1 MAIKTFKT
9 FNLVEIFDFG
19 VIMAV
24 MTSTAYSEMI
34 SPKQFGQVIGMSES
48 SLKRWIDSGHL
59 QVTRTVG
66 GHRRISVKEA
76 LRFIRTRSLEV
87 KDSSPLKLS
96 VNTDSFSTDDFNSLF
111 LHYLKE
117 GMSKDAR
124 QLLFNEFIKGA
135 TIAELGDDAM
145 KPALDTIAREGNE
158 PQNIFIEHRATQ
170 ICIQSIQFL
179 HELVAPNKTI
189 FNAVGGSISGDIYA
203 LPSMLVAAAIV
214 ENYGTA
220 VNLGP
225 NTPFDVFRSASILLN
240 KSEQPD
246 LVWVSI
252 SELDNPIEISKELSI
267 FAHECNEHEIALLV
281 GGRSIDKLILA
292 PQLNL
297 ALHSSLKDI
306 AKQCNIFLENSQ
318 RN

>member
-1 MAIKTFKT
+1 
-9 FNLVEIFDFG
+9 
-19 VIMAV
+19 MAV

-124 QLLFNEFIKGA
+124 QLFFNEFIKGA

-145 KPALDTIAREGNE
+145 KPALETIAHKGNDPE
-158 PQNIFIEHRATQ
+158 NIFIEHRATQ
-170 ICIQSIQFL
+170 ICIQIINTLQ
-179 HELVAPNKTI
+179 ELVVQEKAL
-189 FNAVGGSISGDIYA
+189 FQAVGGAISDDIYA
-203 LPSMLVAAAIV
+203 LPSMLVAAV
-214 ENYGTA
+214 LEENHGAA

-225 NTPFDVFRSASILLN
+225 NTPLDVFRKASVLLDQS
-240 KSEQPD
+240 KKPD
-246 LVWVSI
+246 LVWISI
-252 SELDNPIEISKELSI
+252 SELKNPIEFSKELSR
-267 FAHECNEHEIALLV
+267 FADECYENKIKLIV
-281 GGRSIDKLILA
+281 GGRSVDKLILP

-297 ALHSSLKDI
+297 ALHTSLKDI
-306 AKQCNIFLENSQ
+306 SKQCNIFLKTAKEN
-318 RN
+318 